1 MQVLWDDYLILQC
14 VLLKLLDFDKFYS
27 FFADFHNSQP
37 GGHGHRLSH
46 ILGETIHFQATTIPS
61 LGSHSHPYQ
70 THEHIPISKNT
81 QHQTNKYHHW
91 DILTWTD
98 ILKEKKR

>member
-1 MQVLWDDYLILQC
+1 MCFEMIFLIIQC
-14 VLLKLLDFDKFYS
+14 VFLEIHDFDNSNS
-27 FFADFHNSQP
+27 FFANFHKSQP
-37 GGHGHRLSH
+37 GGHGHKHSH

-70 THEHIPISKNT
+70 TYEHIPFSKNT

-91 DILTWTD
+91 DILT
-98 ILKEKKR
+98 